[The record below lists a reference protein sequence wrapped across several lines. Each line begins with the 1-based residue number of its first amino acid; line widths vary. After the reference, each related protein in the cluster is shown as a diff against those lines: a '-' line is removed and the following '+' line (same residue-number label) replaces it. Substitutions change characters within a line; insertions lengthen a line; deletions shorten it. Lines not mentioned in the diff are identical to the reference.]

1 MNCRKQA
8 GYLTFWPFQF
18 PLSYGGNLV
27 FMLQTNWAVCDKSV
41 SFLSKFTFWIFM
53 SRSKRSD
60 GITGA
65 KTNRL
70 GFCENFYHNFCV
82 LFFSFF
88 GFYYYFVLFYCHF
101 FSPGIEVEGRL
112 LRYFI
117 WYSWVRGSRLRD
129 IFLGSPFASHS
140 NGQPFFFGGGF
151 FFSINFVFSDHLLTE
166 SNLVSKQ
173 RSIYHLF
180 TGHTPKLF
188 WAIEELEVVC
198 FYVVDF
204 AR

>member
-1 MNCRKQA
+1 MEGTLCSCFRPTEQSAINLCRFCRSLLFESSWVVPKGRMVLPAPKQID
-8 GYLTFWPFQF
+8 
-18 PLSYGGNLV
+18 
-27 FMLQTNWAVCDKSV
+27 WAFVK
-41 SFLSKFTFWIFM
+41 IF
-53 SRSKRSD
+53 
-60 GITGA
+60 ITTSA
-65 KTNRL
+65 
-70 GFCENFYHNFCV
+70 FC
-82 LFFSFF
+82 FFSFF